1 MEHPTIGSHKIEE
14 SFLLIV
20 RGAKERTEMLSFK
33 HLSNLFGAGSV
44 QLVNEIP
51 FSRAIQKSFG
61 LGIDSGKDWML
72 CIDADVLLDY
82 NAIKSLLKVTEGI
95 HDHVFEVQG
104 LVRDKFIPVN
114 RPAGNHLYRM
124 RYAEEA
130 IKCIPK
136 EGTSLRPE
144 STMLKNMALKGFPW
158 YQSDVVV
165 GVHDFEQYYK
175 DIFRKCFLHAKKH
188 SYVLPKV
195 MPYWLKMARTD
206 PDFEVA
212 ILAAAYAQKHRD
224 SVAVSKNFGI
234 REAEE
239 ALSALKLEEKDTI
252 KDISNTYVEDLLRNS
267 DTTQIAGLQE
277 LMAPSAILNKVA
289 DVEKPKRP
297 TLKKKVALSLD
308 RASSALSK
316 ISNSLRKE

>member
-1 MEHPTIGSHKIEE
+1 MKHPTIGSHKIEK
-14 SFLLIV
+14 SILLIV
-20 RGAKERTEMLSFK
+20 RGAKERTETVSFN

-51 FSRAIQKSFG
+51 FSKAIQKSFE

-72 CIDADVLLDY
+72 CIDADVLLGY
-82 NAIKSLLKVTEGI
+82 NDIKSLLKVTEAVP
-95 HDHVFEVQG
+95 DHVFEIQG

-124 RYAEEA
+124 SYAKEA

-158 YQSDVVV
+158 YQSDIVV

-175 DIFRKCFLHAKKH
+175 DVFRKCFLHAKKH
-188 SYVLPKV
+188 SYVLPMV
-195 MPYWLKMARTD
+195 MPYWLKMARTE

-212 ILAAAYAQKHRD
+212 ILAASYAQAHMG
-224 SVAVSKNFGI
+224 SVIVSKDFGVG
-234 REAEE
+234 EGKD
-239 ALSALKLEEKDTI
+239 ALKSLGLDEKNQLEELDPKQVEKILKNSSIDTVP
-252 KDISNTYVEDLLRNS
+252 D
-267 DTTQIAGLQE
+267 LQE
-277 LMAPSAILNKVA
+277 QMAPRSILNRINAATSIPKKNIVKLGLEKVGG
-289 DVEKPKRP
+289 K
-297 TLKKKVALSLD
+297 LLYW
-308 RASSALSK
+308 SSQMK
-316 ISNSLRKE
+316 